1 MNERELLVDE
11 IPFLH
16 CFTKVRLCAD
26 SLRKHILVIFAVNEK
41 SYDL

>member
-1 MNERELLVDE
+1 MRESFLLMKYRFF
-11 IPFLH
+11 IASQ
-16 CFTKVRLCAD
+16 RLCAD